1 MLSSLL
7 ITVITAF
14 CAPAEAVE
22 SCPEALSYEVRSL
35 GGVESVRLCDAY
47 RGKVLL
53 VVNTASKCAFTPQYE
68 RLEKLY
74 ENYKDRGL
82 VVLGFPS
89 DDFGGQEPGS
99 EAQIQQFCRLT
110 YSVRFPMFEKVHAGR
125 GAAQHPLYRH
135 LAGAT
140 GVHPGWNF
148 HKYVIDR
155 QGRVVASL
163 ASQVAP
169 RDPELTGLIESLLG
183 TEG

>member
-7 ITVITAF
+7 ITVITALS
-14 CAPAEAVE
+14 APAEAAE
-22 SCPEALSYEVRSL
+22 TCPEVLSYEVRNL
-35 GGVESVRLCDAY
+35 NGKESVRLCDAY

-68 RLEKLY
+68 GLEYLY
-74 ENYKDRGL
+74 DTYNKRGL

-89 DDFGGQEPGS
+89 DDFGGQEPGG
-99 EAQIQQFCRLT
+99 EAQIQQFCRLA
-110 YSVRFPMFEKVHAGR
+110 YSVRFPMFEKLHAGR

-155 QGRVVASL
+155 QGRVAASL

-169 RDPELTGLIESLLG
+169 RDPELVGLIESLLG